1 MLTFVE
7 SGFHTHFYFKF
18 YYYNI
23 TKRILQTIVMITLK
37 IVTCVIAKLKQFR
50 PNPKLW
56 LAHKNVKKLKF
67 KKSIL
72 QNIEEYFLLSNNYI
86 FT

>member
-23 TKRILQTIVMITLK
+23 TKRILQTIVMLTLK

-50 PNPKLW
+50 PNLKL
-56 LAHKNVKKLKF
+56 LFAHENVKKLK
-67 KKSIL
+67 KKYSP
-72 QNIEEYFLLSNNYI
+72 QY
-86 FT
+86 